1 MSETNAGRPA
11 LRVLQAGAV
20 AIVLAAAPYK
30 LFELDRYFVPKEL
43 TLHLTALVAVI
54 ACVHGA
60 RRLPLTRV
68 DTLLALFLFLGVASS
83 VVADNHW
90 LSARAI
96 GITFSGLVIFRAA
109 RAVAGAGWRR
119 PLLAVLSAA
128 IVLASVTSLLQAYGV
143 SSDYFSLNRS
153 PGGTFGNR
161 NFVAHLAAIG
171 APVLIVLLVQ
181 ARRTRGVVAA
191 SAGVAILAAALVL
204 SRSRA
209 AMLAII
215 AGALVFAWGIGMAE
229 RRWHD
234 ARIARRLSLAT
245 VFAIAGA
252 AAAIWVPNTLN
263 WKSDSPYLD
272 TVTGV
277 VNYREGSGHGRVV
290 QYATSLTLAAAH
302 PLLGVGP
309 GNWAVAY
316 PRVAARGDPSL
327 DHDDGMTSNPWPSS
341 DWIAML
347 AERGIPASIALALA
361 LLGLVVLGAGAMRR
375 ATTLED
381 FLVPLALGGTLAATV
396 VVGCFDASLLL
407 APPTLFVWAFL
418 GALATPGAT
427 RMSIPIATATVP
439 GLLTVGGAIVV
450 ALALALH
457 AGAQL
462 ASMAMFTSATTTGAY
477 VRVSMADPGSYR
489 IQLRIAQLG
498 AERGRCDLVK
508 RYAMRAHE
516 LFPAA
521 PEPVRMLG
529 ACGVRL
535 KRR

>member
-1 MSETNAGRPA
+1 MSESYAGRAA
-11 LRVLQAGAV
+11 LRVLQVGAV

-43 TLHLTALVAVI
+43 ILHVTALLAVI

-60 RRLPLTRV
+60 RRLTLTRV
-68 DTLLALFLFLGVASS
+68 DTLLALFLLLGVASS
-83 VVADNHW
+83 VVAENHW
-90 LSARAI
+90 AAARAI

-109 RAVAGAGWRR
+109 RAVAGAGWRWQ
-119 PLLAVLSAA
+119 LLAALAAA
-128 IVLASVTSLLQAYGV
+128 IVLASVTSLLQAYGIE
-143 SSDYFSLNRS
+143 SDYFSVNRS

-171 APVLIVLLVQ
+171 TPVLIALLLH
-181 ARRTRGVVAA
+181 ARRTRGALVAC
-191 SAGVAILAAALVL
+191 AGVAILAAALVL

-215 AGALVFAWGIGMAE
+215 AGALVLAWGIWIAQ

-234 ARIARRLSLAT
+234 PRVMRRLSLAAA
-245 VFAIAGA
+245 FAIAGV

-277 VNYREGSGHGRVV
+277 VNYRVGSGAGRIV
-290 QYATSLTLAAAH
+290 QYTTSLKLAATH

-316 PRVAARGDPSL
+316 PRVAARGDPSI
-327 DHDDGMTSNPWPSS
+327 DRDDRMTSNPWPSS

-361 LLGLVVLGAGAMRR
+361 LFGLAVLAASAMRSS
-375 ATTLED
+375 TSLEE
-381 FLVPLALGGTLAATV
+381 FLPALALWGTLAATG

-418 GALATPGAT
+418 GALATPAAT
-427 RMSIPIATATVP
+427 RMSLQISTATAP

-450 ALALALH
+450 AVALSVHSA
-457 AGAQL
+457 AQL
-462 ASMAMFTSATTTGAY
+462 GSMAMFTSATTTGAY
-477 VRVSMADPGSYR
+477 VRASMADPGSYR
-489 IQLRIAQLG
+489 IQLRLAQIG
-498 AERGRCDLVK
+498 AERGRCDLVR
-508 RYAMRAHE
+508 RYGMRAHQ
-516 LFPAA
+516 LYPAA

-529 ACGVRL
+529 ACGVKL
-535 KRR
+535 KRH

>member
-1 MSETNAGRPA
+1 MSETNAGRAA

-43 TLHLTALVAVI
+43 VLHLTALLAVL
-54 ACVHGA
+54 ACVHGV
-60 RRLPLTRV
+60 RRLGLTRV
-68 DTLLALFLFLGVASS
+68 DTLLGLFLLLGIASAAVAENRW
-83 VVADNHW
+83 VA
-90 LSARAI
+90 ARAI
-96 GITFSGLVIFRAA
+96 GITFSGLVIFLAA
-109 RAVAGAGWRR
+109 RSVAAAGWRSS
-119 PLLAVLSAA
+119 LLAGLCAA
-128 IVLASVTSLLQAYGV
+128 IVLAAVTSLLQAYGV
-143 SSDYFSLNRS
+143 TSDYFSLNRS

-171 APVLIVLLVQ
+171 TPALLVLLVQ
-181 ARRTRGVVAA
+181 ARRTRGAVAA
-191 SAGVAILAAALVL
+191 SCGVAILAAVLVL

-209 AMLAII
+209 AILAII
-215 AGALVFAWGIGMAE
+215 AGALVLAWGMWVAQ
-229 RRWHD
+229 RRWRD
-234 ARIARRLSLAT
+234 PRIARRFALAT
-245 VFAIAGA
+245 VFAVAGVT
-252 AAAIWVPNTLN
+252 AAIWVPNALN

-277 VNYREGSGHGRVV
+277 VNYHEGSGHGRIV
-290 QYATSLTLAAAH
+290 QYATSLKLAAAH

-316 PRVAARGDPSL
+316 PRVASRGDPSL
-327 DHDDGMTSNPWPSS
+327 DRDDGMTANPWPSS

-347 AERGIPASIALALA
+347 AERGIPACVSLALA
-361 LLGLVVLGAGAMRR
+361 LLGLAVLAMGAMHGARR
-375 ATTLED
+375 LED
-381 FLVPLALGGTLAATV
+381 FLAPLALVGTLAAMG

-407 APPTLFVWAFL
+407 APPTFFVWALL
-418 GALATPGAT
+418 GALATPASM
-427 RMSIPIATATVP
+427 RMSLPVSTATAP

-450 ALALALH
+450 ALALTLH
-457 AGAQL
+457 SAAQL

-477 VRVSMADPGSYR
+477 VRASWADPGSYR
-489 IQLRIAQLG
+489 VQLRVAQIG
-498 AERGRCDLVK
+498 AERGRCELVR
-508 RYAMRAHE
+508 RYGMRAHE

-521 PEPVRMLG
+521 PEPVRMLA